1 MVLTEDSGKNR
12 PRVPADRTPTTERE
26 ITVQSDDQ
34 HILDILESRGDTDNA
49 TRAESDLPEKVN
61 TDKDSDLPDKDLPD
75 KTAVNPT
82 T

>member
-34 HILDILESRGDTDNA
+34 HILDILESRGDMLSVTLDGDL
-49 TRAESDLPEKVN
+49 RACQRLGGCG
-61 TDKDSDLPDKDLPD
+61 
-75 KTAVNPT
+75 
-82 T
+82 

>member
-1 MVLTEDSGKNR
+1 M
-12 PRVPADRTPTTERE
+12 
-26 ITVQSDDQ
+26 QSDDQ